1 MHKDAFEVHVVA
13 LTDVLQVPLR
23 IVNVD
28 ISKIAEPN
36 THIYESPDA
45 SPSVP
50 CVTLLYRPGHYD
62 IIYQ

>member
-1 MHKDAFEVHVVA
+1 MYKDAFEVHVVA

-28 ISKIAEPN
+28 ISRIAEPN
-36 THIYESPDA
+36 THIFESSDA
-45 SPSVP
+45 APSVP

-62 IIYQ
+62 LIY